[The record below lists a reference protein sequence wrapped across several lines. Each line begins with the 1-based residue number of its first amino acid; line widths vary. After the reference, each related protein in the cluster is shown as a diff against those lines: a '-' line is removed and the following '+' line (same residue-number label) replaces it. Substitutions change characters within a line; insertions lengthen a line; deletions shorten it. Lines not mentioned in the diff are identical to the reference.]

1 VASREA
7 HQRPSHTWWGEG
19 RKATRLNGA
28 WAQNETATP
37 FPCNRPLAHQTSSG
51 TVFARPATR
60 IIAWPTGFGLRF
72 PRKTRREVPERDV
85 ARDLRNVPR
94 LSIAV
99 NLPSPTR
106 FSAGATVVMLEHRA
120 AAHVK
125 TTYVPIEPRVIRI
138 ARVKLTGALYSVFR
152 MAEGRPPGKAFDP
165 WSGYPIGWFE
175 PASNFLGDR
184 PRIAS
189 NGRFSGT
196 LSSGC
201 R

>member
-1 VASREA
+1 MARIFASLRDFGMVRVA
-7 HQRPSHTWWGEG
+7 Q
-19 RKATRLNGA
+19 
-28 WAQNETATP
+28 
-37 FPCNRPLAHQTSSG
+37 QTSSG
-51 TVFARPATR
+51 TVFARLAAR

-106 FSAGATVVMLEHRA
+106 FSAGTTVVMLEHRA

-152 MAEGRPPGKAFDP
+152 MAEGRPLGKH
-165 WSGYPIGWFE
+165 STLGLVIRLVGSSL
-175 PASNFLGDR
+175 PAIFLG
-184 PRIAS
+184 
-189 NGRFSGT
+189 
-196 LSSGC
+196 
-201 R
+201 